1 VDLKTLLPERALRA
15 IGRPEP
21 TRLRGLTD
29 RDNLAAT
36 IAAFANS
43 TGGWIVMGAELEP
56 ESGAVR
62 DVPGMEAAAVRQ
74 ALAEAVS
81 RIDPPLDH
89 LVSLEAM
96 QSPATPT
103 PLALLSVRQSPSP
116 PHLVVPDGQVLVS
129 AAAGIRPVRSRAE
142 LDALYQLGRAKSEL
156 ADRQIDGLIEKL
168 IQAHYAYYGVGFV
181 ACTQSPTAEPY
192 LWARE
197 QQERF
202 LVEAGDFA
210 TGWNL
215 MPELIKVRPGEIE
228 LKGDKEAH
236 GYVRVTRGGCVA
248 VGEVR
253 RRPPGNTIGTS
264 DDVVRR
270 ISGLIVLG
278 CRILS
283 NAPAATIVPRLF
295 YEGLRNQK
303 VVVNEQPY
311 AESEPMELDT
321 AQFPGNPGDP
331 TEQVYIQ
338 KLTADILTR
347 LLAGFKVQY
356 EADALP
362 FEA

>member
-1 VDLKTLLPERALRA
+1 
-15 IGRPEP
+15 
-21 TRLRGLTD
+21 
-29 RDNLAAT
+29 
-36 IAAFANS
+36 
-43 TGGWIVMGAELEP
+43 MGADLEP
-56 ESGAVR
+56 ETGAVR
-62 DVPGMEAAAVRQ
+62 GVPGMETAAVRA
-74 ALAEAVS
+74 ALADAVVH
-81 RIDPPLDH
+81 IDPPLDH
-89 LVSLEAM
+89 LVSLDSL
-96 QSPATPT
+96 QSPASNA
-103 PLALLSVRQSPSP
+103 PLTLLTVRQSPSP

-129 AAAGIRPVRSRAE
+129 VASGIRAVRSRAE

-156 ADRQIDGLIEKL
+156 ADRQIDGMIEKL

-197 QQERF
+197 QQEQF
-202 LVEAGDFA
+202 LAEAGEFA
-210 TGWNL
+210 GGWNL
-215 MPELIKVRPGEIE
+215 TPELVKVRPGELE
-228 LKGDKEAH
+228 LKGEKEAH

-253 RRPPGNTIGTS
+253 RRPPGNTIGTT

-270 ISGLIVLG
+270 VSGLIALG
-278 CRILS
+278 CRILAH
-283 NAPAATIVPRLF
+283 APAATIVPRLF

-303 VVVNEQPY
+303 VIVAEQPY
-311 AESEPMELDT
+311 AESSPMELDT

-331 TEQVYIQ
+331 AEQVYVQ

-347 LLAGFKVQY
+347 LLAGFTVQY